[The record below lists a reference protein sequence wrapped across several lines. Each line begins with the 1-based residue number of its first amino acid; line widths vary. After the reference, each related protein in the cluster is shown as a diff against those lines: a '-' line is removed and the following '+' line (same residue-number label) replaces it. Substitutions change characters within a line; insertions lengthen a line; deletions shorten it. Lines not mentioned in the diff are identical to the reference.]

1 MAHERLQRK
10 EETHSHTYVHTDIR
24 TLSRKE
30 EGEEK
35 EEAREKLIFQT
46 DGTHLGERYG
56 KGKDGRNI
64 ILARRKMTQET
75 TDNDCE
81 IRTGATEEKRKNI
94 SSSLLGSHELM
105 KQAFVMKSTNEYT
118 HVNVIL
124 LLLSCVSPN
133 ATTEQ
138 ERELFRI
145 DLRLRDVHL

>member
-56 KGKDGRNI
+56 KGKGGRNI

-81 IRTGATEEKRKNI
+81 M
-94 SSSLLGSHELM
+94 S
-105 KQAFVMKSTNEYT
+105 V
-118 HVNVIL
+118 
-124 LLLSCVSPN
+124 
-133 ATTEQ
+133 
-138 ERELFRI
+138 RELRRRRERT
-145 DLRLRDVHL
+145 LAVPYSVLTSS

>member
-30 EGEEK
+30 EEEEKEEK

-81 IRTGATEEKRKNI
+81 IR
-94 SSSLLGSHELM
+94 
-105 KQAFVMKSTNEYT
+105 V
-118 HVNVIL
+118 
-124 LLLSCVSPN
+124 
-133 ATTEQ
+133 
-138 ERELFRI
+138 RELRRRRERT
-145 DLRLRDVHL
+145 LAVPYSVLTSS